1 MSLKLISLAALPLLA
16 TLAACDSQV
25 DSDHQG
31 TPLAKLTG
39 SVGNTRTLPVTS
51 GAEVVAVWQKSSGS
65 PDLTG
70 VGSVEV
76 EGSFPAQF
84 TLSIYEPPDASLLN
98 DWEGVHV
105 GVALLVAGVP
115 GTDYSNEHAAEAGLL
130 GMEENHL
137 LVYLPQAVPAGSAA
151 AALLHGTPS
160 AGFHLYNVGRIS
172 DAEKQQREDCINGL
186 SDPTVQQIYSQCGGE
201 PYFDDFVPT
210 ATDLATQLFIELVD
224 DLSQIDIPNW
234 T

>member
-1 MSLKLISLAALPLLA
+1 MSLKLVSLIALLA
-16 TLAACDSQV
+16 PLAACDSQV

-31 TPLAKLTG
+31 TALAKISG
-39 SVGNTRTLPVTS
+39 SVGNKRTLPVTS

-70 VGSVEV
+70 VDSVEV

-84 TLSIYEPPDASLLN
+84 TLSIYEPPDPSLLN
-98 DWEGVHV
+98 DWEGVQV

-115 GTDYSNEHAAEAGLL
+115 GTDFSDDDTAEAGLL

-151 AALLHGTPS
+151 SALLRGTPS
-160 AGFHLYNVGRIS
+160 AGFHIYNVGRID
-172 DAEKQQREDCINGL
+172 DAERQQREDCISGL
-186 SDPTVQQIYSQCGGE
+186 SNPSIQNVYSQCGGD
-201 PYFDDFVPT
+201 PLFDDFLPS

-224 DLSQIDIPNW
+224 DLSEIDVPNW